1 MLQCKSVAFIKI
13 LSQEAHMANT
23 DQLVTAQS
31 ITTNLND
38 SVTNAKGEIFGTLPT
53 VESLSAIAAAQDQDQ
68 RSVLRVT
75 NSIAQ
80 YNVSAANP
88 EGLANLGKAL
98 AGSIDRDDITF
109 LDPESKKE
117 IRLGD
122 VLVSVDLSNPDQI
135 VLLHRDSAG
144 KGYLGRVFQS
154 ISYLNENP
162 FNMLGMKAFGLVPDP
177 EVVYKQKVVQML
189 AQLDR
194 EGLFGPPGA
203 STFNLS
209 DWEVGTRSEWRDVVI
224 QKVKATVVVPLPSF
238 GQTLSEAFGALA
250 S

>member
-1 MLQCKSVAFIKI
+1 MTNVSELITAQGITRQNETS
-13 LSQEAHMANT
+13 NT
-23 DQLVTAQS
+23 DEQGN
-31 ITTNLND
+31 IR
-38 SVTNAKGEIFGTLPT
+38 GTLPQ
-53 VESLSAIAAAQDQDQ
+53 VESLSALASEQAQNQ

-75 NSIAQ
+75 SSIAQ
-80 YNVSAANP
+80 YNVAAENP
-88 EGLANLGKAL
+88 EGLSNLGKAL

-109 LDPESKKE
+109 LDPETKKE
-117 IRLGD
+117 VRLGD
-122 VLVSVDLSNPDQI
+122 VLVSVDLSNPEQI

-144 KGYLGRVFQS
+144 KGYLGRAFQS
-154 ISYLNENP
+154 LSYLNENP

-177 EVVYKQKVVQML
+177 EIVYKQKVVQML

-209 DWEVGTRSEWRDVVI
+209 DWDVGTRSEWRDVVI
-224 QKVKATVVVPLPSF
+224 QRVKPTLVVPLPSF
-238 GQTLSEAFGALA
+238 GEALTSAFGALA